1 MVCDEQI
8 RVRRDRLVDGGADG
22 VHGEHDP
29 LDLGARIARHET
41 RSIPW
46 LSALDWPQPIDR
58 RQDLGENGWH
68 PFSLSPRAH
77 SIAAIRTRRV
87 YLLVRPGVKT
97 LLQGRDAAHAGMA
110 PTICAGHEQPGG
122 NMGEIEI
129 RRVDADGS
137 RAFVLE
143 HPFDLSMLDVTVAE
157 RRYDA
162 LEAAESAADA
172 LAAALGCGED

>member
-1 MVCDEQI
+1 
-8 RVRRDRLVDGGADG
+8 
-22 VHGEHDP
+22 
-29 LDLGARIARHET
+29 
-41 RSIPW
+41 
-46 LSALDWPQPIDR
+46 
-58 RQDLGENGWH
+58 
-68 PFSLSPRAH
+68 
-77 SIAAIRTRRV
+77 
-87 YLLVRPGVKT
+87 
-97 LLQGRDAAHAGMA
+97 
-110 PTICAGHEQPGG
+110 
-122 NMGEIEI
+122 MGEIEI